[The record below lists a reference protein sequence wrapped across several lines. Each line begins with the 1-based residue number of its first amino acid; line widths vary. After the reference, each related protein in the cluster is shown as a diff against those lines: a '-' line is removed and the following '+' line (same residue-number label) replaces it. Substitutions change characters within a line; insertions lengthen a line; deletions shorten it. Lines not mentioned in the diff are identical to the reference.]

1 MAKKN
6 FFGINLSIKTK
17 DFKNAL
23 KGATKATKDFGKTG
37 GKSVTSSVNKMS
49 SAMEGGKNVFQTF
62 QKTLGGVKTSLD
74 GMKVSM
80 TGFNKRIASGMK
92 DTVQMMTSFRSQ
104 AKKTGKH
111 TKDLGEKAKDAS
123 KKFKLLK
130 KSIKLP
136 LIALGAFGA
145 AFIGFKKALDMSKEA
160 AAIEVQS
167 KAFANLMASHGA
179 VASSTVKELK
189 KASKGTLT
197 TFGLMTTASRAI
209 LLGISPDKLTKLMEV
224 ARAASKAM
232 GTSVA
237 GAFSDIA
244 LGLGRQSRLILDN
257 LGIIVRTGVAYQKY
271 ADKIGVAVGALTD
284 FEKAQAFQEEALRQ
298 GMKTVED
305 RGEDV
310 EDFVDQLAQMQVM
323 IKEFG
328 QRISIIIKTVMG
340 GIFEL
345 STKLGVID
353 KIKDF
358 LETKAPQYIA
368 EQFSKATKHLLK
380 VVAAMA
386 ILVEHIK
393 QFHKLSFGGQLD
405 KIKQLF
411 IALGKLIGQG
421 FMAAVKSG
429 AKEMAKDKGNTLL
442 KGIAPG
448 IALVKDVKEKI
459 EGSDKNY
466 GEDRNIATYESK
478 LKELDKLTASKRA
491 PKKSLWSWALG
502 EYREFDKHMDL
513 IDKIEKD
520 LKELRG
526 KRDELESKKSKKEY
540 VLTRLATKSDAAA
553 LKEKKKLNDEIL
565 DIKVTLEAINT
576 GKITTPFWLSLLET
590 EVIDTGKT
598 VEEVIANMTK
608 AFADMDK
615 VMNAGYDIDHLK
627 VFQDKLKSVNTT
639 ISIPTMSYSD
649 QQAAI
654 DAGVKAMEA
663 SLEHL
668 KQNALNVGAL
678 FAIAAP
684 NLAGISSYTL
694 ILDEMGKKLQKIK
707 ETQKTIN
714 EGAFIETLGGKTA
727 RKLTTDIN
735 TATSNLKRLKE
746 SQESSLLWDKK
757 DLKLSQDELAK
768 AMDKILADMQP
779 FYYSMSKASRD
790 FFDEMQIQA
799 NEAAKN
805 GSDSIQKGL
814 HQWVRDF
821 DNTRGRLEGMGR
833 QLAQGLTNSLDNFF
847 FNAIKGK
854 ISSLQEAF
862 KSLFNS
868 ILRMATKF
876 TAEFIVSNLI
886 KLIIPD
892 AAVDATK
899 ANTTATSTLTTATN
913 TSTTWVQR
921 LITTIKGWVTKN
933 TSTPTSTGPGMLA
946 RPDTT
951 PTIGPGMLARPDTP
965 TSTGPGMLA
974 RPDTTSTS
982 PGMLARPDG
991 NLGATLSSSIAVASE
1006 DKSLFERAKDSLLK
1020 IKDGA
1025 FEGLT
1030 NAKDAI
1036 GKKLKGFGKFLGKG
1050 FSGIFNSIK
1059 SLFGKGGSSGN
1070 NTSSIW
1076 DTALKIGSTMFAHKG
1091 GIVDLQNFAKGG
1103 ITSLAGLNNSAMVT
1117 KRPTIAAISE
1127 RGQKEAIVPLD
1138 KFADLIK
1145 PTTFVINAI
1154 DTQSFGEYVEANKDI
1169 LASAVLGV
1177 KGSPAIGGLGSSG
1190 RGPL

>member
-179 VASSTVKELK
+179 IASSTVKELK

-386 ILVEHIK
+386 VLVEHIK

-442 KGIAPG
+442 RGIAPG

-466 GEDRNIATYESK
+466 GEDRNIATYKSK
-478 LKELDKLTASKRA
+478 LEELEKLTASKRA
-491 PKKSLWSWALG
+491 PKKTVWSWLFG
-502 EYREFDKHMDL
+502 DYQELDKHMDL
-513 IDKIEKD
+513 IDKIKKD
-520 LKELRG
+520 LKKLEG
-526 KRDELESKKSKKEY
+526 KRDELESKISKKED
-540 VLTRLATKSDAAA
+540 S
-553 LKEKKKLNDEIL
+553 
-565 DIKVTLEAINT
+565 
-576 GKITTPFWLSLLET
+576 P
-590 EVIDTGKT
+590 
-598 VEEVIANMTK
+598 
-608 AFADMDK
+608 
-615 VMNAGYDIDHLK
+615 
-627 VFQDKLKSVNTT
+627 
-639 ISIPTMSYSD
+639 
-649 QQAAI
+649 
-654 DAGVKAMEA
+654 
-663 SLEHL
+663 
-668 KQNALNVGAL
+668 
-678 FAIAAP
+678 
-684 NLAGISSYTL
+684 SS
-694 ILDEMGKKLQKIK
+694 
-707 ETQKTIN
+707 
-714 EGAFIETLGGKTA
+714 A
-727 RKLTTDIN
+727 
-735 TATSNLKRLKE
+735 
-746 SQESSLLWDKK
+746 
-757 DLKLSQDELAK
+757 
-768 AMDKILADMQP
+768 
-779 FYYSMSKASRD
+779 
-790 FFDEMQIQA
+790 
-799 NEAAKN
+799 
-805 GSDSIQKGL
+805 
-814 HQWVRDF
+814 
-821 DNTRGRLEGMGR
+821 
-833 QLAQGLTNSLDNFF
+833 
-847 FNAIKGK
+847 
-854 ISSLQEAF
+854 
-862 KSLFNS
+862 
-868 ILRMATKF
+868 
-876 TAEFIVSNLI
+876 
-886 KLIIPD
+886 
-892 AAVDATK
+892 
-899 ANTTATSTLTTATN
+899 
-913 TSTTWVQR
+913 
-921 LITTIKGWVTKN
+921 
-933 TSTPTSTGPGMLA
+933 
-946 RPDTT
+946 
-951 PTIGPGMLARPDTP
+951 
-965 TSTGPGMLA
+965 
-974 RPDTTSTS
+974 
-982 PGMLARPDG
+982 
-991 NLGATLSSSIAVASE
+991 
-1006 DKSLFERAKDSLLK
+1006 
-1020 IKDGA
+1020 
-1025 FEGLT
+1025 
-1030 NAKDAI
+1030 
-1036 GKKLKGFGKFLGKG
+1036 
-1050 FSGIFNSIK
+1050 
-1059 SLFGKGGSSGN
+1059 
-1070 NTSSIW
+1070 
-1076 DTALKIGSTMFAHKG
+1076 
-1091 GIVDLQNFAKGG
+1091 
-1103 ITSLAGLNNSAMVT
+1103 
-1117 KRPTIAAISE
+1117 
-1127 RGQKEAIVPLD
+1127 
-1138 KFADLIK
+1138 
-1145 PTTFVINAI
+1145 
-1154 DTQSFGEYVEANKDI
+1154 
-1169 LASAVLGV
+1169 
-1177 KGSPAIGGLGSSG
+1177 
-1190 RGPL
+1190 